1 MPEKWQRSASYN
13 LLECPWPHD
22 VVFVTIQTLGSGLA
36 DRSNYQTTT
45 ALFSQEFGD
54 VSPCPISLI
63 KFTTG
68 QFLYQL
74 LDVLFAVFKSLC
86 RTKEIEIKHYSL
98 TRF

>member
-1 MPEKWQRSASYN
+1 MTRSASYN
-13 LLECPWPHD
+13 LLECTWPQD

-36 DRSNYQTTT
+36 DRSNYLSNT
-45 ALFSQEFGD
+45 ALFSQEFSD

-74 LDVLFAVFKSLC
+74 LDVLFVVFKSVC
-86 RTKEIEIKHYSL
+86 RAKEIEIKHYSL
-98 TRF
+98 D